1 MNELPTAPHTC
12 PGSYNASLFTDNT
25 TVNTTTGKQRS
36 EGSGYL
42 EKKGYHWVIDQFVDS
57 QKLIGHR
64 FDLFPLK
71 LAHQVMK
78 NIWIHLF
85 IRISTKI

>member
-1 MNELPTAPHTC
+1 MPVCSQITQQLTQLLGNKGLKEVDIW
-12 PGSYNASLFTDNT
+12 S
-25 TVNTTTGKQRS
+25 
-36 EGSGYL
+36 
-42 EKKGYHWVIDQFVDS
+42 KKGYHWVIDQFVDS